1 MNEPEE
7 AGVKQDIE
15 KGFKIAGDKE
25 SEEPESK
32 QEEKNGETEE
42 ETKQREGEEKERV
55 KEQRIHDLVNTTKYS
70 EFYQRLI
77 PNKHFKEIPADDARV
92 YGGRFTAK
100 GNLYYC
106 SSQQSINLYDTSD
119 PYNWSLKS

>member
-15 KGFKIAGDKE
+15 KAFKIAGDKE

-55 KEQRIHDLVNTTKYS
+55 KE
-70 EFYQRLI
+70 
-77 PNKHFKEIPADDARV
+77 
-92 YGGRFTAK
+92 
-100 GNLYYC
+100 
-106 SSQQSINLYDTSD
+106 
-119 PYNWSLKS
+119 